1 MASGTPSSA
10 VQICERIPWSSGP
23 TWRSGT
29 NGGGSV
35 EQEVDR
41 VAAFEW
47 PKWPYPLVG
56 DPQGLRD
63 VASTRSP
70 SARGAIASS
79 TTAQASTRC
88 SQLSST
94 RTPVS
99 DSASSASPVRGSGP
113 GSNPMAS
120 ATACATRSGFRNGA
134 SSAVHTPSPRRAAA
148 SATSVSSRVL
158 PTPPGP
164 VTVISPSTSSHLRSP
179 SSSSARPTNRVVGSA
194 RSRMSGATS
203 HGSSAGTRSTPPP
216 AVRCLGAPG
225 GRGTASPLR
234 SGRRRRRAQRSRRI
248 EASGRRVPGTASGL
262 PG

>member
-1 MASGTPSSA
+1 M
-10 VQICERIPWSSGP
+10 
-23 TWRSGT
+23 
-29 NGGGSV
+29 
-35 EQEVDR
+35 
-41 VAAFEW
+41 
-47 PKWPYPLVG
+47 
-56 DPQGLRD
+56 
-63 VASTRSP
+63 ASTRSP

-113 GSNPMAS
+113 GSTPMAS
-120 ATACATRSGFRNGA
+120 ATACATSSGFRNGA
-134 SSAVHTPSPRRAAA
+134 SSATHTPSPRRAAA
-148 SATSVSSRVL
+148 SATSVASRVL

-194 RSRMSGATS
+194 RSRMSS
-203 HGSSAGTRSTPPP
+203 PHPPRIVRWHELPHLLRPFDASERP
-216 AVRCLGAPG
+216 AAAVQQAHPVRGP
-225 GRGTASPLR
+225 
-234 SGRRRRRAQRSRRI
+234 RRQRARRSRRI
-248 EASGRRVPGTASGL
+248 EASGPRVPGTASGL